1 MYRPTRFFFVLLAA
15 AASAA
20 PATAAVF
27 GVGPPGSA
35 GGCTHTDVQ
44 AAIDAAAA
52 NPGPDEIR
60 LVRNSA
66 PGYTGQALVI
76 DGQDLT
82 LIGGLPD
89 CAATTPNGRTWL
101 NGAGGVAA
109 PVITIR
115 SDTGIP
121 LQVRLEGLGLEGG
134 DNEGPHA
141 GGGLAIRAP
150 GDVVLARSSILGNSA
165 PMGAGIGIFGA
176 EGDGATRV
184 TLGDSVTI
192 SGNVYSGDSPSLGG
206 GISVQ
211 GAHLSL
217 CGNDTYVHW
226 NRAFNGGGI
235 WVAGVYAQWPARLD
249 LCSANLPSS
258 PVLEN
263 NSAVRGGGLQVQSH
277 ATVRIYTRDAERP
290 LRIARNRAEY
300 GGAIDASGPTAKVDL
315 WEVHVAGNSG
325 DREGGAF
332 TLFDGAQIGVS
343 AGTSPDAPSGAAV
356 CADHRCNTLADNWS
370 DPVQGA
376 GGTVASLATLPTTA
390 PPRLRIDNALITRN
404 VGTSLF
410 SAIQLEPGATTPAQ
424 ISLRNSVIAGNP
436 RASYGIRVNDGSE
449 FLCDMCSVAYN
460 DLESTGGGAFIVSN
474 GPVRLRR
481 SIIWEPERHLFVGT
495 PGNLSAQSLL
505 VHDDTGLAGQSDI
518 RVGNPRFVDD
528 AGDFHLRPDSP
539 ALDSAAADETPAT
552 DLDGNPRVSDLADVP
567 DRLGAVDLGAY
578 ERSDND
584 SVFRDGFE

>member
-1 MYRPTRFFFVLLAA
+1 MDRPNCLFFVLLAA

-27 GVGPPGSA
+27 GVGPPGTA

-66 PGYTGQALVI
+66 PGYTVQALVI

-101 NGAGGVAA
+101 SGAGGVAA
-109 PVITIR
+109 PVIAIR
-115 SDTGIP
+115 SDMGTP
-121 LQVRLEGLGLEGG
+121 LQIRLEGLGLQGG
-134 DNEGPHA
+134 DSEGPNA
-141 GGGLAIRAP
+141 GGGLAIRAR
-150 GDVVLARSSILGNSA
+150 GDFVLSHSDILGNSA

-192 SGNVYSGDSPSLGG
+192 AGNIYSGDSPSLGG

-211 GAHLSL
+211 GADLSL
-217 CGNDTYVHW
+217 CGNDTSLQW

-235 WVAGVYAQWPARLD
+235 WIAGVSAQWPARLD
-249 LCSANLPSS
+249 LCAANLPSR

-263 NSAVRGGGLQVQSH
+263 NSAARGGGLQVQAY

-290 LRIARNRAEY
+290 LRISRNRAEY

-315 WEVHVAGNSG
+315 WDVHVAGNFG

-343 AGTSPDAPSGAAV
+343 PATSPDAPPGAAV

-370 DPVQGA
+370 DPVQGL
-376 GGTVASLATLPTTA
+376 GGTVAALATLPNTA

-424 ISLRNSVIAGNP
+424 ISLRNSVIAANP
-436 RASYGIRVNDGSE
+436 QAAYGISVNDGSE
-449 FLCDMCSVAYN
+449 FICDLCTIAYN
-460 DLESTGGGAFIVSN
+460 GLESTGGALIVSN

-481 SIIWEPERHLFVGT
+481 SIIWEPGRDLFAVT

-505 VHDDTGLAGQSDI
+505 VHDNADLAAQSDI

-552 DLDGNPRVSDLADVP
+552 DLDGNPRARDLADVP
-567 DRLGAVDLGAY
+567 DRLGVVDLGAY